1 MRLRASMVV
10 AGGLGL
16 LNVASVLAIDQSY
29 GQFGIGRWHGA
40 VGGPW
45 NGAGIVVGI
54 IDTGLDT
61 THPAMPGAALVFQS
75 TADVP
80 YAQTSG
86 HGTHVTGTVL
96 GRMLA
101 EAPGGPYI
109 GMAPGASVR
118 QSTFAAAAANTRAI
132 ATAAANPARII
143 NHSYGIP
150 TGDWNRVLGVWVPR
164 MPIVALPRDGSNVV
178 SRTLDELASTTNV
191 LNCVAAGNM
200 GMRAPLGA
208 GHHTPTSPADQFNGL
223 TVGSV
228 ALNLGTVAY
237 QSFGRALAAGAATQ
251 RQLIHV
257 QSYGGDGTA
266 AGGIH
271 AAHGVQWP
279 GAAPAAGAD
288 RTWDDGTA
296 PAAQWDI
303 VRMSGTS
310 MATPHITGLAACMRQ
325 YGLANP
331 ALITEPGRPAMDAV
345 DHRVLKA
352 AIMTG
357 TIKTFDWTVGVS
369 FPGPPFVAL
378 EPFDATRGTGIVD
391 AGQVYD
397 IYTAGEKNPGVV
409 PASSAWDIQ
418 SIMPGTSRYYRS
430 AMPLPLFRGIQATL
444 CWDRV
449 WNAATGT
456 FRALED
462 LDLELYLFAAAPP
475 APPWPAANLVYA
487 SRSTVDNAEHVVDF
501 AAGGQFFGLRVI
513 HNGAP
518 GAQPVTYGLAWN
530 TNVDRRSSQFAPELP
545 ADWDSPMPDPEDWD
559 RDGILNADDNCPLRF
574 NPDQADADGDGIGDV
589 CESWCRSDLDL
600 DGEVGFGDLLMLLGS
615 WGAGAGQR
623 ADIDGS
629 GVADLADLLILLSD
643 WGPCPQTD

>member
-1 MRLRASMVV
+1 MRLRVSMVV

-16 LNVASVLAIDQSY
+16 LNVASALAIDQSY
-29 GQFGIGRWHGA
+29 GAFGIGRWHGA

-45 NGAGIVVGI
+45 NGTGVVIGI
-54 IDTGLDT
+54 IDTGLDA
-61 THPAMPGAALVFQS
+61 THPAMPAAALVFQS

-80 YAQTSG
+80 YLQTSA
-86 HGTHVTGTVL
+86 HGTHVTGTAL
-96 GRMLA
+96 GRMHA

-118 QSTFAAAAANTRAI
+118 QSTFIGADVNTRAI

-143 NHSYGIP
+143 NHSYGVP
-150 TGDWNRVLGVWVPR
+150 TGDWDRTTGLWVPR
-164 MPIVALPRDGSNVV
+164 ANVVAWTRDGTSDE

-200 GMRAPLGA
+200 GLHAGLGA
-208 GHHTPTSPADQFNGL
+208 GDRTPTSPADQFNGL

-228 ALNLGTVAY
+228 ALNLGTVGY
-237 QSFGRALAAGAATQ
+237 QSFGRALAPGGPPQ

-266 AGGIH
+266 GGGIH
-271 AAHGVQWP
+271 AAHGIRWP

-288 RTWDDGTA
+288 RTWDDNTV

-331 ALITEPGRPAMDAV
+331 ALITEPGRAAADAV

-352 AIMTG
+352 VIMTG
-357 TIKTFDWTVGVS
+357 TIKTFDWTVGANH
-369 FPGPPFVAL
+369 PGPPFVAR

-391 AGQVYD
+391 ADRVYD
-397 IYTAGEKNPGVV
+397 IYTAGEKNPGIV

-418 SIMPGTSRYYRS
+418 SITPGTSRYYRS
-430 AMPLPLFRGIQATL
+430 AMPLPPGRSIQATL

-449 WNAATGT
+449 WNAAANA
-456 FRALED
+456 FRALEN

-487 SRSTVDNAEHVVDF
+487 SRSPVDNAEHVVDF

-513 HNGAP
+513 HTGAA

-530 TNVDRRSSQFAPELP
+530 TDVVRRSSQFAPELP
-545 ADWDSPMPDPEDWD
+545 ANWDSPMPDPEDWD
-559 RDGILNADDNCPLRF
+559 RDGILNDVDNCPLRF
-574 NPDQADADGDGIGDV
+574 NPDQADMDGDGIGDA
-589 CESWCRSDLDL
+589 CESWCRADLDL
-600 DGEVGFGDLLMLLGS
+600 DGEVGFADLLMLLGS

-629 GVADLADLLILLSD
+629 GVVDIADLLILLSD
-643 WGPCPQTD
+643 WGPCPQVD